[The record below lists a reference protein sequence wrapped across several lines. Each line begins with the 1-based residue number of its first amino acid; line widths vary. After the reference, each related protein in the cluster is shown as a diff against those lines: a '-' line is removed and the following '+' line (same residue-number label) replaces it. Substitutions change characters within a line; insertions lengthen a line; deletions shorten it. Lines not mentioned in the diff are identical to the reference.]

1 MKTAKEQLK
10 IIAEG
15 TEEIIPI
22 EELQAKLERSART
35 GKPLKVKYGADPTAP
50 DLHLGHS
57 VPLRKLRQFQD
68 LGHEVVLLIGDYT
81 ARVGDPSG
89 RSATRPQLPPE
100 IIEENA
106 KTYTDQAFKI
116 LDESKTVI
124 EYNSRWFAAMG
135 FDDVLKLTAQFTLAR
150 LLERDDFAM
159 RYSEEIPIG
168 LHELLYPIMQAYDS
182 VALKSDIEMGGT
194 DQKFNMLGARDLQRY
209 FGQEPQVVITM
220 PLLEGLDGVK
230 KMSKSLGNYVG
241 LTEAPDEMFG
251 KVMSLP
257 DALMPKYFRLAT
269 GLPSGEIEAIE
280 RGLGDGSLHP
290 AEAKRRLA
298 REIVAAYHGGD
309 AARKAEEVFNAK
321 FRRADGKSAA
331 ERLAELEG
339 FEIPEAPL
347 VPEIFKENRVW
358 IVRLMTFT
366 KMAASSSE
374 ARRLIEQGA
383 VRLNDEP
390 VTSTEAEITVS
401 SGDILQVGKRKFARL
416 ILPRAK

>member
-1 MKTAKEQLK
+1 MKAAKEQLR

-22 EELQAKLERSART
+22 EELQTKLERSTKT
-35 GKPLKVKYGADPTAP
+35 GEPLKVKYGADPTAP

-68 LGHEVVLLIGDYT
+68 LGHVVILLIGDYT

-100 IIEENA
+100 VIEENA

-116 LDESKTVI
+116 LDESKTFI
-124 EYNSRWFAAMG
+124 DYNSRWFAAMG
-135 FDDVLKLTAQFTLAR
+135 FDDVLKLTAQFTVAR

-159 RYSEEIPIG
+159 RYSEEIPIS
-168 LHELLYPIMQAYDS
+168 LHELLYPVMQAYDS
-182 VALKSDIEMGGT
+182 VALKCDVEMGGT

-209 FGQEPQVVITM
+209 FDQEPQVVITM

-241 LTEAPDEMFG
+241 LTEAPDEVFG
-251 KVMSLP
+251 KIMSIP
-257 DALMPKYFRLAT
+257 DALMLKYFRLTT
-269 GLPSGEIEAIE
+269 GLASEEVDAIE
-280 RGLGDGSLHP
+280 RGLSDGSLHP
-290 AEAKRRLA
+290 AEVKRRLA
-298 REIVAAYHGGD
+298 REIVTIYHGAE
-309 AARKAEEVFNAK
+309 AARKAEGVFNAK
-321 FRRADGKSAA
+321 FRRIEGKSAA

-347 VPEIFKENRVW
+347 VPELFKENRIW
-358 IVRLMTFT
+358 IARLMTFT
-366 KMAASSSE
+366 AAAASNSE
-374 ARRLIEQGA
+374 ARRLVSQGA
-383 VRLNDEP
+383 VRINDVP
-390 VTSTEAEITVS
+390 ISDPDAELEIRD
-401 SGDILQVGKRKFARL
+401 GDILQVGKRKFIRL
-416 ILPRAK
+416 LIPR